1 MADRFD
7 PNIPSPIAGG
17 TPLISGSVGAVVVID
32 PANTFPPFE
41 VGNLVVDPTSPFT
54 IETSWEVNGF
64 IAPLWLKALGGN
76 WNVKVYAESL
86 GGGFEGLLAED
97 NSVAADPTTL
107 QYAASLVVPANTLP
121 EANPGSQES
130 GIYKLTVAV
139 FLDSTFGPFDMI
151 GFSEGPMIQVEN
163 PN

>member
-7 PNIPSPIAGG
+7 PNIPSPIPGG
-17 TPLISGSVGAVVVID
+17 KPLIGGSVGAVVVID

-41 VGNLVVDPTSPFT
+41 VGNLVVDPTTPFT
-54 IETSWEVNGF
+54 IEISWEVTGF
-64 IAPLWLKALGGN
+64 IAPLWLAGLGGK

-97 NSVAADPTTL
+97 NSEPAVPSTL
-107 QYAASLVVPANTLP
+107 LYSKSLVVAANTLP

-130 GIYKLTVAV
+130 GIYKLTAAV
-139 FLDSTFGPFDMI
+139 FLDSTIGPFDMI
-151 GFSEGPMIQVEN
+151 GFSDGPMIQVEN